1 MGNILK
7 KTWILV
13 LCLCLT
19 SSAARRAKQSETS
32 PSEISSSRAWY
43 VLRQMNA
50 GPLLLG
56 LPQRLGKVIES
67 SKRDDFVWTG
77 TEQGGSLK
85 LNIAVEGDVNG
96 EIFIGLFKDPD
107 WSSGPVQVR
116 NFPGPG
122 EYVIENLPAGRF
134 QIGAMIGSLPVP
146 TALGVQQ
153 TWPEPVE
160 IARDKTHSV
169 KILLSCDFQRRALL
183 WYDIVSKDFIVVRSD
198 EDTENILQ
206 GRVTGPGGQSV
217 AFATVQIR
225 EYNPGARSIKAPDR
239 GTNEQGY
246 YECDGIN
253 WPYTVGVLRYKLM
266 PSLLGYCYQ
275 YLFYNRVFE
284 KCETVDL
291 QFDNYPVGNA
301 TVKGQVLDQKGNP
314 LKEFF
319 IDVTTKM
326 NWEVRKNPDGRFY
339 PMTGYRVPFIS
350 EDGSFKLNNLP
361 EGDLTVQVIPFD
373 IRKYEM
379 NRGEQVSLQ
388 AGKTTTVNLEVISKN
403 VLYGRV
409 LFRDGSPAVIK
420 PAPWPGAKTSVLMP
434 MGSRARG
441 IAEVDDDG
449 YFAVNLSD
457 TEIELLESRESHL
470 IINVP
475 TSEEHRSKSMGD
487 FPFEKLA
494 TVKNEAEILTIE
506 RPDGKPLLLT
516 GKSLPGFEGIDIEF
530 DAGQAKG
537 KMILVC
543 FFDMEQRP
551 SRNCLLQL
559 ADQADQ
565 LKERE
570 IIITAIHAAKV
581 EHAKLNEWIKEN
593 KITFTIGTIEG
604 EEEQIR
610 FDWGVESLPWLILTD
625 KGHVVRAAGFLIN
638 DLNQKI
644 GEIAD
649 AEH

>member
-1 MGNILK
+1 
-7 KTWILV
+7 
-13 LCLCLT
+13 
-19 SSAARRAKQSETS
+19 
-32 PSEISSSRAWY
+32 
-43 VLRQMNA
+43 MNA

-67 SKRDDFVWTG
+67 SQRDDFVWTG
-77 TEQGGSLK
+77 TGQGGSLK
-85 LNIAVEGDVNG
+85 LNIAVEGDAAG
-96 EIFIGLFKDPD
+96 EIFVGLFTNPD
-107 WSSGPVQVR
+107 WASEPVQVR
-116 NFPGPG
+116 SFPGPG
-122 EYVIENLPAGRF
+122 EYLIEDLPAGQF

-169 KILLSCDFQRRALL
+169 KILVSNDFQRCALL

-198 EDTENILQ
+198 MDTENILQ
-206 GRVTGPGGQSV
+206 GRVTGPDGQSI
-217 AFATVQIR
+217 AFATVQAR

-239 GTNEQGY
+239 STNEQGY
-246 YECDGIN
+246 YKFEGIN

-266 PSLLGYCYQ
+266 PSPLGYCYQ

-301 TVKGQVLDQKGNP
+301 TVKGKVLDQKGNP

-319 IDVTTKM
+319 IDATTKM
-326 NWEVRKNPDGRFY
+326 DWGARNNPDGRFY

-350 EDGSFKLNNLP
+350 EDGSFKLDNLP

-373 IRKYEM
+373 TRKYEM
-379 NRGEQVSLQ
+379 NRGEQVKLH
-388 AGKTTTVNLEVISKN
+388 AGTATTVNLEVISKS
-403 VLYGRV
+403 VLYGRI

-420 PAPWPGAKTSVLMP
+420 PAPWPGAETSVLLP
-434 MGSRARG
+434 MGPRARG
-441 IAEVDDDG
+441 VAEVDDEG

-457 TEIELLESRESHL
+457 REIELLKAGTSRL

-494 TVKNEAEILTIE
+494 AVKNEAGILTIE
-506 RPDGKPLLLT
+506 RPEGKPLLLT
-516 GKSLPGFEGIDIEF
+516 GKPLPEFEGIDIEF

-543 FFDMEQRP
+543 FFDMDQRP
-551 SRNCLLQL
+551 SRNCIMQL
-559 ADQADQ
+559 DRQAEQ
-565 LKERE
+565 LEEKGV
-570 IIITAIHAAKV
+570 IVATVQASKV
-581 EHAKLNEWIKEN
+581 DEKTLNEWVKNNNIRLPVGVIK
-593 KITFTIGTIEG
+593 GG
-604 EEEQIR
+604 ERETR
-610 FDWGVESLPWLILTD
+610 FSWGVESLPWLILTD
-625 KGHVVRAAGFLIN
+625 RGHIIRSAGFRIN

-644 GEIAD
+644 GELAN
-649 AEH
+649 AER